1 MTPKLTQLA
10 NLIKLAKADGKLEQE
25 EIMLIYGI
33 AERNSV
39 SKFELDEVIERADSI
54 ETNAPSDPAEAIRFL
69 YQLMVMA
76 AIDFEV
82 TPGETALLHKVGS
95 ELGLESGKVDQAIEY
110 LIKNQ
115 KTDLNDDQVA
125 ALFGS

>member
-10 NLIKLAKADGKLEQE
+10 NLIKLAKVDGKLEQE

-33 AERNSV
+33 AQRNNV
-39 SKFELDEVIERADSI
+39 SKFELDEIIERVDSI
-54 ETNAPSDPAEAIRFL
+54 ETSAPSEPAEAIRFL

-82 TPGETALLHKVGS
+82 SEGETALLHKVGA
-95 ELGLESGKVDQAIEY
+95 ELGLEAGKVDKAVDY
-110 LIKNQ
+110 LVKNQ
-115 KTDLNDDQVA
+115 KTDLNDDQVS
-125 ALFGS
+125 ALFA